1 MKLGKLKEKRFNSMD
16 FEEITE
22 LIVELELDD
31 IADAVRVA
39 LEEDEKDPFEI
50 LTALTKGMDEV
61 SHRYEEAEY
70 FLGELVLAGDTMK
83 AGLEVL
89 KPALSVSDSAQN
101 KTKVVIAT
109 VKGDQHDLGK
119 NLLGTLLLS
128 ANFDVYDLGRDV
140 NAETIVEKVKETG
153 ATVVALST
161 LLSMTVDQIGVVHK
175 ALQDAGLRDK
185 VKLIVGGAP
194 LNLELA
200 KKFGADGYAD
210 DAIYGVEN
218 IKKLTET

>member
-1 MKLGKLKEKRFNSMD
+1 MD
-16 FEEITE
+16 FEELTE
-22 LIVELELDD
+22 LVVELELDD
-31 IADAVRVA
+31 IADAVKIA
-39 LEEDEKDPFEI
+39 LKEDGKDPFEI

-61 SHRYEEAEY
+61 SRRYEEFEY

-89 KPALSVSDSAQN
+89 KPALAVSDGTKE
-101 KTKVVIAT
+101 KTKVIIAT

-128 ANFDVYDLGRDV
+128 ANFEVYDLGRNVD
-140 NAETIVEKVKETG
+140 AETIVEKVKETG
-153 ATVVALST
+153 ASVVALSS

-175 ALQDAGLRDK
+175 ALEEAGLRDK

-194 LNLELA
+194 LNMELA
-200 KKFGADGYAD
+200 KQFGADDYAD
-210 DAIYGVEN
+210 DAIYGVDH
-218 IKKLTET
+218 IKKLAEN

>member
-1 MKLGKLKEKRFNSMD
+1 MD
-16 FEEITE
+16 FEELTE
-22 LIVELELDD
+22 LIVELEVDD
-31 IADAVRVA
+31 IADAVKVA
-39 LEEDEKDPFEI
+39 LDEDKKDPIEI

-61 SHRYEEAEY
+61 SRRYEEFEY

-89 KPALSVSDSAQN
+89 KPALAVSDAAKE
-101 KTKVVIAT
+101 KTKAVIAT

-119 NLLGTLLLS
+119 NILGTMLLS
-128 ANFDVYDLGRDV
+128 ANFEVYDLGRDV
-140 NAETIVEKVKETG
+140 DAETIVEKVRETG
-153 ATVVALST
+153 ASVVALSS
-161 LLSMTVDQIGVVHK
+161 LLSMTVDQIEVVHK
-175 ALQDAGLRDK
+175 ALKEAGLREN

-210 DAIYGVEN
+210 DAIYGVDL
-218 IKKLTET
+218 IKKLTKT

>member
-1 MKLGKLKEKRFNSMD
+1 MD
-16 FEEITE
+16 FEELTE
-22 LIVELELDD
+22 LIVELEVDD
-31 IADAVRVA
+31 IADSVRVA
-39 LEEDEKDPFEI
+39 LDEDGKDPFEI

-61 SHRYEEAEY
+61 SRRYEEFDY

-89 KPALSVSDSAQN
+89 KPALAALESTTE
-101 KTKVVIAT
+101 KLGVVIAT

-119 NLLGTLLLS
+119 NILGILLLS
-128 ANFDVYDLGRDV
+128 ANFEVYDLGRDV
-140 NAETIVEKVKETG
+140 DAETIVEKVKETG
-153 ATVVALST
+153 ASVVALSS

-175 ALQDAGLRDK
+175 ALQDAGLREK

-194 LNLELA
+194 LNEELA
-200 KKFGADGYAD
+200 KRFGADSYAD

-218 IKKLTET
+218 IKKLFEN

>member
-1 MKLGKLKEKRFNSMD
+1 MD
-16 FEEITE
+16 FEELTE
-22 LIVELELDD
+22 LVVELEVDD

-39 LEEDEKDPFEI
+39 LDEDKKDPIEI

-61 SHRYEEAEY
+61 SRRYEEFEY

-89 KPALSVSDSAQN
+89 KPALAVSDAA
-101 KTKVVIAT
+101 KEKIKAVIAT

-119 NLLGTLLLS
+119 NLLGTMLLS
-128 ANFDVYDLGRDV
+128 ANFEVYDLGRDV
-140 NAETIVEKVKETG
+140 DADIIVEKVRETG
-153 ATVVALST
+153 ASVVGLSS

-175 ALQDAGLRDK
+175 ALKEAGLREG

-200 KKFGADGYAD
+200 KKFGADGYAA
-210 DAIYGVEN
+210 DAIYGVDL
-218 IKKLTET
+218 IKKLTKT

>member
-1 MKLGKLKEKRFNSMD
+1 MD
-16 FEEITE
+16 FEKLTE
-22 LIVELELDD
+22 LVVELELDD
-31 IADAVRVA
+31 IADAVKIA
-39 LEEDEKDPFEI
+39 LEEDGKDPFEI
-50 LTALTKGMDEV
+50 LKALTKGMDKV
-61 SHRYEEAEY
+61 SRRYEEFEY

-89 KPALSVSDSAQN
+89 RPALTVADST
-101 KTKVVIAT
+101 KKKRKVVIAT

-128 ANFDVYDLGRDV
+128 ANFEVYDLGRDV
-140 NAETIVEKVKETG
+140 DAETIVEKVKETG
-153 ATVVALST
+153 ATVVGLSS

-194 LNLELA
+194 LNSELA
-200 KKFGADGYAD
+200 KQFGADDYAD
-210 DAIYGVEN
+210 DAIYGVDH
-218 IKKLTET
+218 IKKLTEN

>member
-1 MKLGKLKEKRFNSMD
+1 MD
-16 FEEITE
+16 FEELTE
-22 LIVELELDD
+22 LIVELEVDD
-31 IADAVRVA
+31 IADAVKVA
-39 LEEDEKDPFEI
+39 LDEDKKDPIEI

-61 SHRYEEAEY
+61 SRRYEEFEY

-89 KPALSVSDSAQN
+89 KPALAVSDAA
-101 KTKVVIAT
+101 KEKIKAVIAT

-119 NLLGTLLLS
+119 NILGTMLLS
-128 ANFDVYDLGRDV
+128 ANFEVYDLGRDV
-140 NAETIVEKVKETG
+140 DAETIVEKVRETG
-153 ATVVALST
+153 ASVVALSS
-161 LLSMTVDQIGVVHK
+161 LLSMTVDQIEVVHE
-175 ALQDAGLRDK
+175 ALKEAGLRDN

-210 DAIYGVEN
+210 DAIYGVDL
-218 IKKLTET
+218 IKKLTKT

>member
-1 MKLGKLKEKRFNSMD
+1 MYIID
-16 FEEITE
+16 FEELTE

-31 IADAVRVA
+31 IADAVKSA
-39 LEEDEKDPFEI
+39 LEEDKKDPLEI

-61 SHRYEEAEY
+61 SRRYEEFEY

-89 KPALSVSDSAQN
+89 KPALAVSDN
-101 KTKVVIAT
+101 IMERTKAVIAT

-119 NLLGTLLLS
+119 NLLGTMLIS
-128 ANFDVYDLGRDV
+128 ANFEVYDLGRDV
-140 NAETIVEKVKETG
+140 DAETIVEKVKETG
-153 ATVVALST
+153 ASVVALSS
-161 LLSMTVDQIGVVHK
+161 LLSMTVDQIEVVHK
-175 ALQDAGLRDK
+175 ALKEAGLRDN

-200 KKFGADGYAD
+200 KRFGADGYAD
-210 DAIYGVEN
+210 DAINAV
-218 IKKLTET
+218 KLLKDLG

>member
-1 MKLGKLKEKRFNSMD
+1 ME
-16 FEEITE
+16 FEELTE

-31 IADAVRVA
+31 IAGAVKVA
-39 LEEDEKDPFEI
+39 LDEDGKDPFEI

-61 SHRYEEAEY
+61 SRRYEEFDY

-89 KPALSVSDSAQN
+89 KPALAISDNAVE
-101 KTKVVIAT
+101 KLKVVICT

-119 NLLGTLLLS
+119 NLLGILLLS
-128 ANFDVYDLGRDV
+128 ANFEVYDLGRDV
-140 NAETIVEKVKETG
+140 DAETIVEKVKETG
-153 ATVVALST
+153 ASVVALSS

-194 LNLELA
+194 LNMELA

-210 DAIYGVEN
+210 DAIYGVEQ
-218 IKKLTET
+218 IKKLVEN

>member
-1 MKLGKLKEKRFNSMD
+1 MD
-16 FEEITE
+16 FEELTN
-22 LIVELELDD
+22 LIVELEVDD
-31 IADAVRVA
+31 IADAVSVA
-39 LEEDEKDPFEI
+39 LDKDGKDPFEI
-50 LTALTKGMDEV
+50 LSALTKGMDEV
-61 SHRYEEAEY
+61 SRRYEEFDY

-89 KPALSVSDSAQN
+89 KPALAVSD
-101 KTKVVIAT
+101 KKVEKLGVVIAT

-119 NLLGTLLLS
+119 NILGTLLLS
-128 ANFDVYDLGRDV
+128 ANFEVYDLGRDV
-140 NAETIVEKVKETG
+140 DAETIVEKVKETG
-153 ATVVALST
+153 ASVVALST

-194 LNLELA
+194 LNEELA
-200 KKFGADGYAD
+200 KRFGADGYAD

-218 IKKLTET
+218 IKKLIEN

>member
-1 MKLGKLKEKRFNSMD
+1 MD
-16 FEEITE
+16 FEELTE
-22 LIVELELDD
+22 LIVELEVDD
-31 IADAVRVA
+31 IADAVTVA
-39 LEEDEKDPFEI
+39 LEEDGKDPFEI
-50 LTALTKGMDEV
+50 LAALTKGMDEV
-61 SHRYEEAEY
+61 SRRYEEFDY

-89 KPALSVSDSAQN
+89 KPALAVSDN
-101 KTKVVIAT
+101 KKEKLKIVIGT

-119 NLLGTLLLS
+119 NLLGILLLS
-128 ANFDVYDLGRDV
+128 ANFEVYDLGKDV
-140 NAETIVEKVKETG
+140 TAEDFVEKVKETG
-153 ATVVALST
+153 ASIVALSS

-175 ALQDAGLRDK
+175 ALQKAGLRDK

-210 DAIYGVEN
+210 DAIYGVQL
-218 IKKLTET
+218 IKKLTKN

>member
-1 MKLGKLKEKRFNSMD
+1 MD
-16 FEEITE
+16 FEELTE
-22 LIVELELDD
+22 LIVELEVDD
-31 IADAVRVA
+31 IAGAVKVA

-61 SHRYEEAEY
+61 SRRYEEFDY

-89 KPALSVSDSAQN
+89 KPALALSDSA
-101 KTKVVIAT
+101 KEKLKVVICT

-119 NLLGTLLLS
+119 NLLGILLLS
-128 ANFDVYDLGRDV
+128 ANFEVYDLGRDV
-140 NAETIVEKVKETG
+140 DAEVIVDKVKETG
-153 ATVVALST
+153 ATVVALSS

-194 LNLELA
+194 LNMELA

-210 DAIYGVEN
+210 DAIYGVEQ
-218 IKKLTET
+218 IKKLTEN